1 MKSKTPKVLHEIS
14 GRSLVG
20 HVVAASRELDPQH
33 LVVVVG
39 HAAEQVTAH
48 LSAGETPVRTAFQ
61 AEQNGTGHAVR
72 MGLEELGGTVEGT
85 VVVVCG
91 DTPLLSGET
100 LSALAAT
107 HTADANAVTVLTA
120 EVPDSTGYG
129 RIVRDAATGAVTE
142 IVEHKDATDAQRA
155 IREINS
161 GVFAFDG
168 RLLSDAL
175 GKVRTD
181 NSQGEEY
188 LTDVLSILREAGHRV
203 GASVAGDHREI
214 LGINNRLQLAEA
226 RRLLNERLL
235 ERAMLAGV
243 TVVDPAS
250 TLIDATVTYERDAIV
265 HPGTQLLGA
274 THLAE
279 DAEVGPNSRLKDT
292 VVHAGARV
300 DNTVSDG
307 AEVGPGATVGPFA
320 YLRPGTRMGA
330 RSKAGTYVE
339 MKNATIGEG
348 TKVPHLS
355 YVGDAT
361 IGDHTNIGAAS
372 VFVNYDGVAKH
383 HTTIGSHCRTGSDNM
398 FVAPVTV
405 GDGVYTAA
413 VRSSPR
419 TYRPVHWPWPGASSG
434 ISRAGSP
441 GSVPGARRLRPLRR
455 PRRSPT
461 AKADRKQVRQR
472 RRTVIDAHPFRLA
485 RRTSGPM
492 RAVPDTRLRR
502 LCCDRDQ
509 DDRREETDALLR
521 PRPPRAG
528 RGGRTPTGC
537 RSRADE
543 GLRFRQR

>member
-1 MKSKTPKVLHEIS
+1 MSSERPAAVVVLAAGEGTRMKSKTPKVLHEIS

-20 HVVAASRELDPQH
+20 HVVTASRELDPEH

-39 HAAEQVTAH
+39 HGREQVTAH
-48 LSAGETPVRTAFQ
+48 LAAVDDRLRTAHQ
-61 AEQNGTGHAVR
+61 AEQKGTGNAVR
-72 MGLEELGGTVEGT
+72 VGLDELGGAVDGT
-85 VVVVCG
+85 VIVVCG

-100 LSALAAT
+100 LRALAAT
-107 HTADANAVTVLTA
+107 HTADSNAVTVLTA

-129 RIVRDAATGAVTE
+129 RIVRDPADGAVTG
-142 IVEHKDATDAQRA
+142 IVEHKDATDVQRE

-168 RLLSDAL
+168 RLLAEAL
-175 GKVRTD
+175 GKLGTD

-188 LTDVLSILREAGHRV
+188 LTDVLSILRGAGHRV

-214 LGINNRLQLAEA
+214 LGINNRVQLAEA
-226 RRLLNERLL
+226 RRLLNQRLL

-265 HPGTQLLGA
+265 HPGTQLLGT

-292 VVHAGARV
+292 VVRAGARV
-300 DNTVSDG
+300 DNTVADG
-307 AEVGPGATVGPFA
+307 AEVGEGATVGPYA
-320 YLRPGTRMGA
+320 YLRPGTRLGTKA
-330 RSKAGTYVE
+330 KAGTYVE

-348 TKVPHLS
+348 SKVPHLS

-372 VFVNYDGVAKH
+372 VFVNYDGEAKH

-413 VRSSPR
+413 
-419 TYRPVHWPWPGASSG
+419 
-434 ISRAGSP
+434 GSVITKDVPP
-441 GSVPGARRLRPLRR
+441 GSLAVARGQQRNIEGWVARKRPGSAAAQAAQAAA
-455 PRRSPT
+455 S
-461 AKADRKQVRQR
+461 
-472 RRTVIDAHPFRLA
+472 
-485 RRTSGPM
+485 
-492 RAVPDTRLRR
+492 
-502 LCCDRDQ
+502 
-509 DDRREETDALLR
+509 E
-521 PRPPRAG
+521 AG
-528 RGGRTPTGC
+528 
-537 RSRADE
+537 DE
-543 GLRFRQR
+543 S

>member
-20 HVVAASRELDPQH
+20 HVVAAARELDPRH

-39 HAAEQVTAH
+39 HASEQVTAH
-48 LSAGETPVRTAFQ
+48 LNAGDEPVRTAFQ

-72 MGLEELGGTVEGT
+72 MGLEELGGTVDGT
-85 VVVVCG
+85 VIVVCG

-100 LSALAAT
+100 LGTLAAT
-107 HTADANAVTVLTA
+107 HAADANAVTVLTA

-142 IVEHKDATDAQRA
+142 IVEHKDATDEQRA
-155 IREINS
+155 ILEINS

-168 RLLSDAL
+168 SLLADAL

-250 TLIDATVTYERDAIV
+250 TLIDASVTYERDAVV
-265 HPGTQLLGA
+265 HPGTQLLGS

-279 DAEVGPNSRLKDT
+279 DSEVGPNSRLKDT
-292 VVHAGARV
+292 VVQAGARV
-300 DNTVSDG
+300 DNSVTDSAEIG
-307 AEVGPGATVGPFA
+307 AGASVGPYA
-320 YLRPGTRMGA
+320 YLRPGTRLGTKA
-330 RSKAGTYVE
+330 KAGTYVE
-339 MKNATIGEG
+339 MKNATVGEG

-413 VRSSPR
+413 GSVITKDVPSGSLAVARGQQR
-419 TYRPVHWPWPGASSG
+419 NIEGWVARKRPGSAAAQAAQASSQ
-434 ISRAGSP
+434 
-441 GSVPGARRLRPLRR
+441 GADGE
-455 PRRSPT
+455 S
-461 AKADRKQVRQR
+461 
-472 RRTVIDAHPFRLA
+472 
-485 RRTSGPM
+485 
-492 RAVPDTRLRR
+492 
-502 LCCDRDQ
+502 
-509 DDRREETDALLR
+509 
-521 PRPPRAG
+521 
-528 RGGRTPTGC
+528 
-537 RSRADE
+537 
-543 GLRFRQR
+543 